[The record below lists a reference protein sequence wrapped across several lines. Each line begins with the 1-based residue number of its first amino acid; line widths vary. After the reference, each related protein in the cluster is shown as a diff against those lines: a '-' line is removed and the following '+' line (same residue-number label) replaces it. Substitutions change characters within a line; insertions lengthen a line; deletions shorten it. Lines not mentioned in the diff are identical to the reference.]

1 MHRMQ
6 VVSVNV
12 DTFSQH
18 YLVAMAT
25 SLDKY
30 EKKATDPSSAGNAI
44 SYGVNIVK
52 IGAVDPD
59 ILDQIGPFFGR
70 VIPDVHK

>member
-1 MHRMQ
+1 MQ

-25 SLDKY
+25 SLDKL
-30 EKKATDPSSAGNAI
+30 EKKATGPSSARNAL
-44 SYGVNIVK
+44 SYGLKIVK
-52 IGAVDPD
+52 IRPVDPE
-59 ILDQIGPFFGR
+59 ILDQIGPFFGH